1 MNSRRVTY
9 SHFPDNDALV
19 IRIEDLVPYEDN
31 WDWDQVADWGIDVL
45 VDSDGMH
52 RKYEIVRL
60 GDLYQNGPI
69 EMPPGFQ
76 EPPHLFQIDEVPGR
90 SFTLQGLIDWIH
102 DRVTTSA

>member
-1 MNSRRVTY
+1 MKATY
-9 SHFPDNDALV
+9 KYFTEGDALHIYV
-19 IRIEDLVPYEDN
+19 EDLPPYNPEGT
-31 WDWDQVADWGIDVL
+31 DWDQAADWGIDVL
-45 VDSDGMH
+45 VDEELRP

-102 DRVTTSA
+102 DHVTVSA